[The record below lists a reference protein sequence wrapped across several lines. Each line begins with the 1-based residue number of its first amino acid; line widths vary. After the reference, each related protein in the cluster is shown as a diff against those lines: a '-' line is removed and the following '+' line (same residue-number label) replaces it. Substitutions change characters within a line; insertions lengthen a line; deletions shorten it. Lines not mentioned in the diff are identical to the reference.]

1 MKTPPYSI
9 IVLNKIF
16 ITELISQ
23 KELNVLFSRKF
34 YLEDCEKNSDFWI
47 SSLSI
52 LSLVHYLHPDYIVRI
67 WDCK

>member
-34 YLEDCEKNSDFWI
+34 YLEDCEKNSDF
-47 SSLSI
+47 
-52 LSLVHYLHPDYIVRI
+52 
-67 WDCK
+67 

>member
-34 YLEDCEKNSDFWI
+34 YLEDCKKICSAHAFL
-47 SSLSI
+47 SS
-52 LSLVHYLHPDYIVRI
+52 
-67 WDCK
+67 